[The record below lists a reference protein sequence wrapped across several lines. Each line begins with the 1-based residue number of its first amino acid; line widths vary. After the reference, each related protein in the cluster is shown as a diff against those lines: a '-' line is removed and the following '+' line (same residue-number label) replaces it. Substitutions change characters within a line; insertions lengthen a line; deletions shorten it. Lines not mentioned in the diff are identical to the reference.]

1 MSSMNNVKQGALI
14 KSRAAKREAEAIPN
28 EVFPRPVAV
37 ARGEQDKTK
46 PAPHG
51 LAFAG
56 LYLFTLLLYIRPQEM
71 YPDVIGD
78 FPLVKI
84 VAIAT
89 LLAYFVSAIT
99 GGGRLSVW
107 PLELK
112 MILVISAL
120 GLAFMPIALSQKDS
134 QDLLFDVYLKIVII
148 FAVMINVLNTRDRLR
163 SILKVVVFCGTGL
176 GVYALYA
183 YLGGNIMVTS
193 NKLVVRIAGLV
204 EGMFGNPN
212 DLATGL
218 AILVPL
224 SVALALTRKGFVRV
238 MFFACTVLLL
248 AGIIVTFS
256 RGGFLGLVAM
266 GAVLLWKVGRRNRVL
281 TSLAFVA
288 MLGVFMMMM
297 PGGYGARLTTIFNI
311 EGDPTGSAQARRELL
326 DRATSLAITHPVI
339 GLGMGNFHIYSIQE
353 QVAHNSYLEIAAEL
367 GAAGLIAYLI
377 LIFAPIRS
385 LRRIERETRD
395 AHAPPGSAASVT
407 DRDDYYLSVA
417 LQAAFVAYLV
427 CSFFSSIEYQ
437 WYVYYLVPYAI
448 SLRQIRA
455 AEQSAFVGQ
464 GEQAVAAGEPARAGK
479 VKVAGAIWKP
489 HQRAKAAHK
498 N

>member
-14 KSRAAKREAEAIPN
+14 KGRAVKRHAAAAAD
-28 EVFPRPVAV
+28 EVILHPVAV
-37 ARGEQDKTK
+37 ERQEQDKAK

-51 LAFAG
+51 VAFAG
-56 LYLFTLLLYIRPQEM
+56 LFLFTLLLYIRPQEM
-71 YPDVIGD
+71 YPDVFGD
-78 FPLVKI
+78 FPLVKL

-89 LLAYFVSAIT
+89 LIAYFISAIT
-99 GGGRLSVW
+99 SGTRLSVW
-107 PLELK
+107 PIELN
-112 MILVISAL
+112 MVLAIALL
-120 GLAFMPIALSQKDS
+120 GLLFMPIALSQKDS
-134 QDLLFDVYLKIVII
+134 QDLLFDVFLKVVII
-148 FAVMINVLNTRDRLR
+148 FAVMINVMNTRERLR

-176 GVYALYA
+176 AIYAVYA
-183 YLGGNIMVTS
+183 YLQGNIIVS
-193 NKLVVRIAGLV
+193 GSKLVVRIAGLV

-218 AILVPL
+218 AILVPI
-224 SVALALTRKGFVRV
+224 SVGLALTRRGGARLV
-238 MFFACTVLLL
+238 FFTCTALLL

-266 GAVLLWKVGRRNRVL
+266 GAVLLWKIGRRNRAL
-281 TSLAFVA
+281 TTLAFFV

-297 PGGYGARLTTIFNI
+297 PGGYASRLTTILHI
-311 EGDPTGSAQARRELL
+311 EEDPTGSAQARRELL

-353 QVAHNSYLEIAAEL
+353 QVAHNSYLEISAEL
-367 GAAGLIAYLI
+367 GLAGLIAYLI
-377 LIFAPIRS
+377 LMFSPLRS

-395 AHAPPGSAASVT
+395 MPSPPGNSGLLT
-407 DRDDYYLSVA
+407 KHGDYYLSIA

-427 CSFFSSIEYQ
+427 CSFFSSIEYL
-437 WYVYYLVPYAI
+437 WYVYYLVAYGVA
-448 SLRQIRA
+448 LRQIRA
-455 AEQSAFVGQ
+455 AEQVAFVHQ
-464 GEQAVAAGEPARAGK
+464 DERAAAASEPARAGRIT
-479 VKVAGAIWKP
+479 GAIWKP